1 MRRPVSPL
9 LTAMCV
15 GSVLIAAC
23 TTDQTGGVVTTITDP
38 SGASATIPGS
48 EVSTTLDGVGPPAV
62 LGHVD
67 WVTSV
72 RNPRIQSG
80 RLVVPLDYSDPS
92 NGTVDLYLVRHLANP
107 AKRIGS
113 LLVNP
118 GGPGFGG
125 SDFALQAESNYSEA
139 LTERFDIIGW
149 DPRGTGSSTPAI
161 DCISDYDHFYAGT
174 DITPDTPQQRQQLV
188 DLAKEFADDC
198 VARSHSF
205 MGFMGTNNSARDMNS
220 IRVALGEAT
229 ISYFGFSYG
238 SELGAVWATLFPSTV
253 RAAVLDGAADP
264 SADVN
269 TNAAQQ
275 AAGFEQALTT
285 FLTDCGRSS
294 KCAFRSGGHA
304 DTAFDALMATID
316 QHPLPTEPGRPD
328 LTRGMALTAVADALY
343 FTSLWPELE
352 QALADARRG
361 DGTALLHL
369 YDDYF
374 HRNAD
379 GTHDNALEAFQ
390 VITCEDHPERLTV
403 AEDDA
408 DSARFQAIAPRFS
421 PNTTGSY
428 TCTFFPPSHEPI
440 IRVTAAGAGPVLVM
454 GTTGDPATP
463 LASTRRMAAALQDAR
478 LVVVKAE
485 GHTGYHANACSG
497 KAIDAYLIDP
507 VGKAPKNETH
517 C

>member
-9 LTAMCV
+9 LTATCSLAMLLA
-15 GSVLIAAC
+15 SC
-23 TTDQTGGVVTTITDP
+23 TTDRAGGSVVTVTDP
-38 SGASATIPGS
+38 GG
-48 EVSTTLDGVGPPAV
+48 STTLPATTGESTTVTHAGPRGVSGRI
-62 LGHVD
+62 D

-72 RNPRIQSG
+72 RNPRIQTG
-80 RLVVPLDYSDPS
+80 HLLVPLDYADPS
-92 NGTVDLYLVRHLANP
+92 KGTADLYLVRHLADP
-107 AKRIGS
+107 VKRIGS
-113 LLVNP
+113 LLVNR
-118 GGPGFGG
+118 GGPGFA
-125 SDFALQAESNYSEA
+125 STDFALLAESNYSRA
-139 LTERFDIIGW
+139 LTDRFDIVAW
-149 DPRGTGSSTPAI
+149 DPRGAGASTPAI

-174 DITPDTPQQRQQLV
+174 DITPDTPAERQQLI

-198 VARSHSF
+198 VAKNGSF
-205 MGFMGTNNSARDMNS
+205 MGFMGTDNSARDMNS
-220 IRVALGEAT
+220 IRAALGEAK

-253 RAAVLDGAADP
+253 RAAVLDGAEDPAADLTTGG
-264 SADVN
+264 V
-269 TNAAQQ
+269 QQ
-275 AAGFEQALTT
+275 AAGFEQALNS
-285 FLTDCGRSS
+285 FLAECGRSS
-294 KCAFRSGGHA
+294 KCAFRSGGRA

-316 QHPLPTEPGRPD
+316 EHPLPTEPGRPD

-343 FTSLWPELE
+343 STSLWPELE
-352 QALADARRG
+352 HALADARRG

-369 YDDYF
+369 YDDYL

-379 GTHDNALEAFQ
+379 GTYDNSIEAFQ

-408 DSARFQAIAPRFS
+408 TVPRFLAVAPRYS
-421 PNTTGSY
+421 PGTTGSY
-428 TCTFFPPSHEPI
+428 GCTFFPPSHEPI

-478 LVVVKAE
+478 LVVVNAE

-497 KAIDAYLIDP
+497 KVIDSYLIDP
-507 VGKAPKNETH
+507 VHKAPKNETR